1 MSGRSWSVGKT
12 AEVAGFARASARRR
26 DERLLLHVLVDS
38 ACPHWI
44 GCAVR
49 DALVPQ
55 RPGGEV
61 LVYGFLGAPHDP
73 RDVDAAIM
81 LVGERSSVEV
91 PLTYARRGIPVA
103 LVAEG
108 ALDAPAFSE
117 DEQSL
122 ANVSVVAGSSRE
134 ALLDKLSRW
143 LCSVIDKEVALAA
156 NFPFC
161 RDVVVDGMVR
171 RCALQNAGVTVL
183 PLVSGSD
190 FPVMTANQ
198 MRLALDV
205 SAAYGKG
212 LEPSRALELSGV
224 LGLALAWRMVSR
236 RLVAALPGLGLFA
249 RAGIALGGTLLTG
262 EALRLRFDAPRLRPF
277 SREGSSPVASL
288 GGEPLPPV
296 SSTDAEGYVTI
307 GGNAS

>member
-1 MSGRSWSVGKT
+1 M
-12 AEVAGFARASARRR
+12 
-26 DERLLLHVLVDS
+26 
-38 ACPHWI
+38 
-44 GCAVR
+44 
-49 DALVPQ
+49 PQ

-61 LVYGFLGAPHDP
+61 LVYDFRRAPHDP

-91 PLTYARRGIPVA
+91 PLAYARRGIPVA

-143 LCSVIDKEVALAA
+143 LCSVVDKEIALAA

-171 RCALQNAGVTVL
+171 RCALQNAGVTALRITKTAARRAAVL
-183 PLVSGSD
+183 
-190 FPVMTANQ
+190 Q
-198 MRLALDV
+198 
-205 SAAYGKG
+205 KG
-212 LEPSRALELSGV
+212 GR
-224 LGLALAWRMVSR
+224 
-236 RLVAALPGLGLFA
+236 LPGWSE
-249 RAGIALGGTLLTG
+249 RAAGPHRSMKGTAPINWVRRHAGTSQHYRRSDVQVCAKSQIATQRK
-262 EALRLRFDAPRLRPF
+262 RL
-277 SREGSSPVASL
+277 
-288 GGEPLPPV
+288 
-296 SSTDAEGYVTI
+296 
-307 GGNAS
+307 